1 MKRSSGP
8 SSGFEAEVDDEDVF
22 DARVEVED
30 DSSGEE
36 VVERA

>member
-1 MKRSSGP
+1 MKRSSGA
-8 SSGFEAEVDDEDVF
+8 SSRFEAEVDDEDAF
-22 DARVEVED
+22 DARLEVED